1 MGTPMMADYAF
12 WPAIVFMALCSLY
25 CRTRIKS
32 NRMAM
37 QWGFDGKP
45 TWSAPKA
52 VGLWFAVVLAL
63 FTRFL
68 IWGAMTYFPQTV
80 HGAESGLF
88 IASIIF
94 VVSHLIVLVAAVRA
108 NPTP

>member
-25 CRTRIKS
+25 CRTRIQS

-52 VGLWFAVVLAL
+52 VGLWFTVALAL

-68 IWGAMTYFPQTV
+68 IWGAMT
-80 HGAESGLF
+80 
-88 IASIIF
+88 
-94 VVSHLIVLVAAVRA
+94 VSRRRSMARKPAC
-108 NPTP
+108 